1 MFGGHGDHRAAV
13 NRYRAAV
20 NRALFGFEEMAQFDN
35 LLTLLIELRRPQL
48 AKQLKA
54 SDLSRMLTT
63 SLPSLDVNLITK
75 VAEGVDRLEEHR
87 AALEALRETR
97 RTIAGF
103 NITYRR
109 YLQTVVAERTA
120 AVRGATTR
128 VDETARALKDTQTT
142 CREPG
147 MPCRPP
153 PPGVVICAWRK
164 AGCEPALR
172 PSRTATPTGPPRTS
186 TPPNG
191 GPSRRPRTRPR
202 WRRGSVGSGR
212 SWPKP
217 SRAASGWTRRLRE
230 RARQVAGTGEDASAA
245 ARPAALHDD
254 QRQAGAL
261 VGAGDL
267 DGAEAV
273 IQTAIAG
280 LRDRIGELS
289 PYDEA
294 LAEAIRQTENA
305 QQRRDTLAE
314 QAAEARTEAV
324 RADAAVTTATAELR
338 EAVRTWIEHLDELP
352 LDADLRDELDVVQV
366 DRVRELVD
374 DAASTHR
381 AALDEQLADVGALLR
396 HATEDRDR
404 LDAEREQLERE
415 EYRSRRRHP
424 GGSDALTVRGRP
436 CT

>member
-1 MFGGHGDHRAAV
+1 MAEAV
-13 NRYRAAV
+13 TGRKRLDTAV
-20 NRALFGFEEMAQFDN
+20 E
-35 LLTLLIELRRPQL
+35 
-48 AKQLKA
+48 
-54 SDLSRMLTT
+54 
-63 SLPSLDVNLITK
+63 
-75 VAEGVDRLEEHR
+75 
-87 AALEALRETR
+87 
-97 RTIAGF
+97 
-103 NITYRR
+103 
-109 YLQTVVAERTA
+109 
-120 AVRGATTR
+120 
-128 VDETARALKDTQTT
+128 
-142 CREPG
+142 
-147 MPCRPP
+147 
-153 PPGVVICAWRK
+153 
-164 AGCEPALR
+164 
-172 PSRTATPTGPPRTS
+172 
-186 TPPNG
+186 
-191 GPSRRPRTRPR
+191 
-202 WRRGSVGSGR
+202 
-212 SWPKP
+212 
-217 SRAASGWTRRLRE
+217 E

-280 LRDRIGELS
+280 LRDRIGELE

-415 EYRSRRRHP
+415 EYRSRRATLAAATP
-424 GGSDALTVRGRP
+424 
-436 CT
+436 